1 MKKSLLALSAG
12 VILSTAG
19 TSAFATTGNIIF
31 QGSITDVTCPIVIS
45 PPGGGAGTTIDMG
58 ALPKSAFGGGTG
70 VDVNQKRFELI
81 VPDKAGCASLGDEVH
96 VTFSG
101 PANGTDG
108 NYFAVTGANPAPGV
122 ALGLKDWSD
131 AVVAPGSASTPQPLQ
146 ATGETR
152 LPFTAYYRSVGPV
165 DAGDASA
172 NINFTVATP

>member
-19 TSAFATTGNIIF
+19 TSAFANTGNIIF

-58 ALPKSAFGGGTG
+58 ALPKAAFGGNVG

-81 VPDKAGCASLGDEVH
+81 VPDKSECASLGDEVH

-101 PANGTDG
+101 TADGTDN
-108 NYFAVTGANPAPGV
+108 NYFAVTGASPAPGV

-131 AVVAPGSASTPQPLQ
+131 TLVAPGSPSTPQPLQ
-146 ATGETR
+146 ASGETR
-152 LPFTAYYRSVGPV
+152 LPFTAYYRSVATVG
-165 DAGDASA
+165 AGNASA
-172 NINFTVATP
+172 NLNFTVETP